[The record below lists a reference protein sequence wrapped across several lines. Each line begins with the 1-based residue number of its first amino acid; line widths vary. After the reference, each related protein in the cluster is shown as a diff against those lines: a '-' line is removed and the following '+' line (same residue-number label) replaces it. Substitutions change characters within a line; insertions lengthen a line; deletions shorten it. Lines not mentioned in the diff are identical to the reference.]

1 MSQLQK
7 VRKVIF
13 VANTA
18 RFFVMFEQNNIRLLQ
33 SMGYEVHCASNFE
46 KERDVDA
53 KTILQQL
60 NVTIHQIDI
69 ARSPFSMRN
78 LNAYRQLK
86 ALMQREG
93 FDLVDCHTPMGGV
106 LARLAA
112 KATKTA
118 PVLYTAHGFHFYKG
132 CPLQN
137 RLIYETIERWL
148 ARYTDGLITINEED
162 YQAAKSFHLRGKAYK
177 IPGVGIDVKGIHDLK
192 VDRAQKR
199 RELGVPEDAFVTLS
213 VGDLN
218 ANKNHS
224 TAIKAFAKADIP
236 NSYYLICGEGE
247 LRNELSSLA
256 EKLGVS
262 QRIRLLG
269 FRNDVREILKASDLF
284 VFPSFR
290 EGLSVALLEA
300 VSAGVTCI
308 ASNIRGNVDLLDE
321 AFLFSPNDVQ
331 TIKKKIE
338 LGKEF
343 NEKSK
348 IIKFKK
354 KKENIEKYSTAYV
367 SVAMK
372 KIYESSALRGE

>member
-7 VRKVIF
+7 GRKVIF

-46 KERDVDA
+46 HERDVDA
-53 KTILQQL
+53 KSILEKL

-69 ARSPFSMRN
+69 ARSPFSVRN

-86 ALMQREG
+86 ALMKQER

-177 IPGVGIDVKGIHDLK
+177 IPGVGIDVKEIHDLK

-199 RELGVPEDAFVTLS
+199 RELGVPEDAFVMLS
-213 VGDLN
+213 VGDLIPR
-218 ANKNHS
+218 KNHIV
-224 TAIKAFAKADIP
+224 ALRAFVQANIP
-236 NSYYLICGEGE
+236 NSYYLLCGNGE
-247 LRNELSSLA
+247 LKGMLQEESR
-256 EKLGVS
+256 KLNVAD
-262 QRIRLLG
+262 RVIFLG
-269 FRNDVREILKASDLF
+269 FRSDVREILHVVDLF
-284 VFPSFR
+284 CFPSLQ
-290 EGLSVALLEA
+290 EGLPVALMEA
-300 VSAGVTCI
+300 MAAGVPCI
-308 ASNIRGNVDLLDE
+308 ASRIRGNVDLMPEQELFEAIDE
-321 AFLFSPNDVQ
+321 DKMV
-331 TIKKKIE
+331 KKILE
-338 LGKEF
+338 SKQKVGFDLKKCMEFDACKVKKDMGQIYKEY
-343 NEKSK
+343 
-348 IIKFKK
+348 
-354 KKENIEKYSTAYV
+354 KEIN
-367 SVAMK
+367 
-372 KIYESSALRGE
+372 

>member
-7 VRKVIF
+7 ERKVIF

-18 RFFVMFEQNNIRLLQ
+18 RFFVMFEQNNIKLLQ

-46 KERDVDA
+46 QERDVDA
-53 KTILQQL
+53 KSILEKL

-69 ARSPFSMRN
+69 ARSPFSVRN

-86 ALMQREG
+86 ALMQREQ

-162 YQAAKSFHLRGKAYK
+162 YQAAKTFRLRGEAYK

-192 VDRAQKR
+192 VDRIQKR
-199 RELGVPEDAFVTLS
+199 RELGVPEDAFVMLS

-247 LRNELSSLA
+247 LRNELNSLS

-262 QRIRLLG
+262 QYVHLLG

-308 ASNIRGNVDLLDE
+308 ASNIRGNVDLLEQSRLFPPADE
-321 AFLFSPNDVQ
+321 EKIADIMRKSVGQKQAPNQ
-331 TIKKKIE
+331 KAYE
-338 LGKEF
+338 EF
-343 NEKSK
+343 DKTEVEKRM
-348 IIKFKK
+348 
-354 KKENIEKYSTAYV
+354 ENIYGCVNGT
-367 SVAMK
+367 SVETVG
-372 KIYESSALRGE
+372 I

>member
-7 VRKVIF
+7 GRKVIF

-46 KERDVDA
+46 HERDVDA
-53 KTILQQL
+53 KSILEKL

-69 ARSPFSMRN
+69 ARSPFSVRN

-86 ALMQREG
+86 ALMKQER

-199 RELGVPEDAFVTLS
+199 RELGVPEDAFVMLS
-213 VGDLN
+213 VGDLIPR
-218 ANKNHS
+218 KNHIV
-224 TAIKAFAKADIP
+224 ALRAFAQANIP
-236 NSYYLICGEGE
+236 NSYYLLCGNGE
-247 LRNELSSLA
+247 LKEMLQEESR
-256 EKLGVS
+256 KLNVS
-262 QRIRLLG
+262 DRVIFLG
-269 FRNDVREILKASDLF
+269 FRSDVREILHAVDLF
-284 VFPSFR
+284 CFPSLQ
-290 EGLSVALLEA
+290 EGLPVSLMEA
-300 VSAGVTCI
+300 MAAGVPCI
-308 ASNIRGNVDLLDE
+308 ASRIRGNVDLME
-321 AFLFSPNDVQ
+321 NEFLFAPNDIQ
-331 TIKKKIE
+331 AIKQKME
-338 LGKEF
+338 SEQVFKEKRKCAEF
-343 NEKSK
+343 GER
-348 IIKFKK
+348 
-354 KKENIEKYSTAYV
+354 KEGIEKYDAV
-367 SVAMK
+367 CVRAEMK
-372 KIYESSALRGE
+372 KIYEASTL

>member
-7 VRKVIF
+7 GRKVIF

-46 KERDVDA
+46 HERDVDA
-53 KTILQQL
+53 KSILEKL

-69 ARSPFSMRN
+69 ARSPFSVRN

-86 ALMQREG
+86 ALMEQER

-199 RELGVPEDAFVTLS
+199 RELGVPEDAFVMLS

-247 LRNELSSLA
+247 LRNELNSLA

-262 QRIRLLG
+262 QRVRLLG

-300 VSAGVTCI
+300 ASAGVTCI
-308 ASNIRGNVDLLDE
+308 ASNIRGNVDLLE
-321 AFLFSPNDVQ
+321 KSQLFSPADEE
-331 TIKKKIE
+331 KIADIMRKSV
-338 LGKEF
+338 G
-343 NEKSK
+343 EKQAPNQK
-348 IIKFKK
+348 VYEKFDKTEVEK
-354 KKENIEKYSTAYV
+354 RMENIYGYVNGTTVETA
-367 SVAMK
+367 
-372 KIYESSALRGE
+372 GF

>member
-7 VRKVIF
+7 GRKVIF

-46 KERDVDA
+46 HERDVDA
-53 KTILQQL
+53 KSILEKL

-69 ARSPFSMRN
+69 ARSPFSVRN

-86 ALMQREG
+86 ALMKQER

-199 RELGVPEDAFVTLS
+199 RELGVPEDAFVMLS
-213 VGDLN
+213 VGDLIPR
-218 ANKNHS
+218 KNHIV
-224 TAIKAFAKADIP
+224 ALRAFAQANIP
-236 NSYYLICGEGE
+236 NSYYLLCGNGE
-247 LRNELSSLA
+247 LKEMLQEESR
-256 EKLGVS
+256 KLNVAD
-262 QRIRLLG
+262 RVIFLG
-269 FRNDVREILKASDLF
+269 FRSDVREILHAVDLF
-284 VFPSFR
+284 CFPSLQ
-290 EGLSVALLEA
+290 EGLPVSLMEA
-300 VSAGVTCI
+300 MAAGVPCI
-308 ASNIRGNVDLLDE
+308 ASRIRGNVDLMENDDLLFE
-321 AFLFSPNDVQ
+321 AVNVGEVQQRIEQFSLHAS
-331 TIKKKIE
+331 E
-338 LGKEF
+338 LEKN
-343 NEKSK
+343 NES
-348 IIKFKK
+348 IV
-354 KKENIEKYSTAYV
+354 NYSAEKVTDKMREVYNV
-367 SVAMK
+367 M
-372 KIYESSALRGE
+372 SSR

>member
-7 VRKVIF
+7 GRKVIF

-46 KERDVDA
+46 QERDVDA

-69 ARSPFSMRN
+69 ARSPFSVRN

-86 ALMQREG
+86 ALMKQER

-199 RELGVPEDAFVTLS
+199 RELGVPEDAFVMLS

-247 LRNELSSLA
+247 LRNELNSLA

-262 QRIRLLG
+262 QRVRLLG

-300 VSAGVTCI
+300 ASAGVTCI
-308 ASNIRGNVDLLDE
+308 ASNIRGNVDLLE
-321 AFLFSPNDVQ
+321 QSQLFSPADEE
-331 TIKKKIE
+331 KIADIMRKNV
-338 LGKEF
+338 G
-343 NEKSK
+343 EKQALNQK
-348 IIKFKK
+348 GYEKFDKTEVEK
-354 KKENIEKYSTAYV
+354 RMENIYGYVNGTTVETA
-367 SVAMK
+367 
-372 KIYESSALRGE
+372 GF

>member
-7 VRKVIF
+7 GRKVIF

-18 RFFVMFEQNNIRLLQ
+18 RFFVMFEQNNIKLLQ

-46 KERDVDA
+46 QERDVDA
-53 KTILQQL
+53 KSILEKL

-69 ARSPFSMRN
+69 ARSPFSARN
-78 LNAYRQLK
+78 LNAYLQLK
-86 ALMQREG
+86 ALMQRER

-162 YQAAKSFHLRGKAYK
+162 YQAAKTFRLRGEAYK

-192 VDRAQKR
+192 VDRIQKR
-199 RELGVPEDAFVTLS
+199 RELGVPEDAFVMLS

-247 LRNELSSLA
+247 LRNELSSLS

-262 QRIRLLG
+262 QHVHLLG

-308 ASNIRGNVDLLDE
+308 ASNIRGNVDLLEQSQLFPPADE
-321 AFLFSPNDVQ
+321 EKIADIMRKSVGQKQAPNQ
-331 TIKKKIE
+331 KAYE
-338 LGKEF
+338 EF
-343 NEKSK
+343 DKTEVEKRM
-348 IIKFKK
+348 
-354 KKENIEKYSTAYV
+354 ENIYGCVNGATVETV
-367 SVAMK
+367 G
-372 KIYESSALRGE
+372 I